1 MSNNSKIQEWEFTDY
16 INSLIVRDESVDLE
30 FKTASEGF
38 PNSLWETYSAFANT
52 DGGVIVLGVRE
63 KKNNLIVEGL
73 TSEQIQQYKKRF
85 WNEVNNPD
93 CISFNLLTDKDI
105 FEGEYEGKKLLL
117 ISIPRANRSQRPVYC
132 TRNPFRGHTYKRNNE
147 GDYKCTNEEVKR
159 MIATCFS
166 ESSTNNDRLQHLLNM
181 HPSDITKMLRNLCM
195 EGFLISE
202 GKGRGTLYQV
212 NIKRPQNVATSEGNV
227 ATSKRAYVYETT
239 KKHLSYNEIADLI
252 CNMTKDFLFLDE
264 IASSIG
270 RNVRYLNNRIIPR
283 MIEEQRLERLYPDI
297 PNHPKQKYRAKNN
310 K

>member
-1 MSNNSKIQEWEFTDY
+1 MRPLWASGYSSVIIKRVFVAIRNEIAKFAFTLAKATNMSNNSKIQKWEFTDY
-16 INSLIVRDESVDLE
+16 TNSLVVVS
-30 FKTASEGF
+30 K
-38 PNSLWETYSAFANT
+38 
-52 DGGVIVLGVRE
+52 
-63 KKNNLIVEGL
+63 
-73 TSEQIQQYKKRF
+73 
-85 WNEVNNPD
+85 
-93 CISFNLLTDKDI
+93 
-105 FEGEYEGKKLLL
+105 
-117 ISIPRANRSQRPVYC
+117 
-132 TRNPFRGHTYKRNNE
+132 
-147 GDYKCTNEEVKR
+147 
-159 MIATCFS
+159 
-166 ESSTNNDRLQHLLNM
+166 
-181 HPSDITKMLRNLCM
+181 
-195 EGFLISE
+195 

-227 ATSKRAYVYETT
+227 ATSEGNVATSEGNVATSKRAYVYETN